1 MDGKDF
7 VRPHG
12 SGCVVNIDASPGA
25 KRTEIAGLN
34 RWRGS
39 VQIRIAA
46 EPKEGEANEEL
57 VRFLAE
63 VFSVPKDKVRLLKGE
78 KTSRK
83 SVFLPVDIDRARAV
97 LGVVK
102 T

>member
-1 MDGKDF
+1 MDEKDF
-7 VRPHG
+7 LRPQG
-12 SGCVVNIDASPGA
+12 SGCIVSIDASPGA

-39 VQIRIAA
+39 VQIKIAA

-63 VFSVPKDKVRLLKGE
+63 VFAVPRDSVRLLKGE
-78 KTSRK
+78 RASRK
-83 SVFLPVDIDRARAV
+83 SVFLPVDVERARAV
-97 LGVVK
+97 LGGH
-102 T
+102 